1 MKLQMSSTNGLI
13 VALIAVAVLVAA
25 FWMLALSPKREE
37 AKELG
42 TTVENLE
49 TELAA
54 NRAEA
59 NEAEEARE
67 GFPVDYRQLVTL
79 GKAVPGDDDTASLLV
94 QLNRVAKRSQVKF
107 GTFLLKS
114 EGGTA
119 EPAPEAPS
127 TEESATVSPTEAAAS
142 TMPLGATI
150 GTAGLGVMPYKLTF
164 EGDFFQLAGF
174 INGLDSMVKT
184 KTSALAV
191 DGRLVTIDGFNLQ
204 RSSTADFPVLK
215 ATVSVTTYL
224 TPPEVG
230 VTAGASPS
238 GPAAP
243 TTATPA
249 STTIGGTG

>member
-13 VALIAVAVLVAA
+13 VAVVAVAILAAA

-37 AKELG
+37 AKKLG

-59 NEAEEARE
+59 NDAAEARE

-94 QLNRVAKRSQVKF
+94 QFNRVAKRSKVKF
-107 GTFLLKS
+107 GTFLLQS

-119 EPAPEAPS
+119 EAAPVAPS
-127 TEESATVSPTEAAAS
+127 TEETVAVSPTEASAS

-150 GTAGLGVMPYKLTF
+150 GAAGLGVMPYSLEF
-164 EGDFFQLAGF
+164 EGDFFRLANF
-174 INGLDSMVKT
+174 ISGLDSMVKT
-184 KTSALAV
+184 RTTALAV
-191 DGRLVTIDGFNLQ
+191 DGRLVTIDGFTLKPA
-204 RSSTADFPVLK
+204 ADGFPKLE
-215 ATVSVTTYL
+215 ATVAVTTYL

-230 VTAGASPS
+230 VTAGATPT
-238 GPAAP
+238 GPAP

>member
-13 VALIAVAVLVAA
+13 VALVAVAILVVA

-59 NEAEEARE
+59 NQAAEARE

-94 QLNRVAKRSQVKF
+94 QLNRVAERSKVKF
-107 GTFLLKS
+107 GTFLLQN
-114 EGGTA
+114 EGVPA
-119 EPAPEAPS
+119 EAAPAAPS
-127 TEESATVSPTEAAAS
+127 TEEAAPVSPTEAAAS

-150 GTAGLGVMPYKLTF
+150 GTAGLGVMPYKLEF
-164 EGDFFQLAGF
+164 EGNFFQLANF
-174 INGLDSMVKT
+174 ISGLDSMVKT
-184 KTSALAV
+184 NTSALAV
-191 DGRLVTIDGFNLQ
+191 DGRLVTIDGFNLKP
-204 RSSTADFPVLK
+204 SLNGGFPMLV
-215 ATVSVTTYL
+215 ATVDVTTYL
-224 TPPEVG
+224 TPPELG
-230 VTAGASPS
+230 VTAGAAPS
-238 GPAAP
+238 GPAPA
-243 TTATPA
+243 TATPA